1 MSSSSSSSSSGIGF
15 CGLLTVLFIA
25 LKLTKVIDWSWWWIL
40 APLWLPAC
48 IVLIIFAMIMIIAVI
63 IEVIA

>member
-15 CGLLTVLFIA
+15 CGLLTILFIT

-48 IVLIIFAMIMIIAVI
+48 IVLTIFAMVMIVAGI

>member
-1 MSSSSSSSSSGIGF
+1 MSKSSSSSSGIGF
-15 CGLLTVLFIA
+15 CGLLTILFIT

-48 IVLIIFAMIMIIAVI
+48 IVLTIFAMVMIVAGI